1 MGICKLG
8 FKQMG
13 SLIVA
18 AVISVFLVI
27 SMNVIFSAI
36 FTEEIGYTAYVYEN
50 KESTEAFTEYQYR
63 YSDTDGDGKD
73 DGVDEK
79 RKEYEANG
87 NVVVVQMER
96 SSLAGKGYATFL
108 TVTQLFCLV
117 MVFAFAGDRVYKQG
131 LKDAV
136 LIRNGSIKKDTLKG
150 LKVGFIGNIPFF
162 LLAILMVVFACGV
175 LPRFKIVWYAFI
187 NGYFYPLIMS
197 ISGARPMPGADYI
210 VSNISIIRFVFLFAI
225 QLLIPIISC
234 VAYILG
240 LKEINLGEKIV
251 LKKR

>member
-1 MGICKLG
+1 MSICKLG

-13 SLIVA
+13 SMIIA

-36 FTEEIGYTAYVYEN
+36 FTDEIGYTAYVYEN
-50 KESTEAFTEYQYR
+50 KESTEAFTQYEYR

-73 DGVDEK
+73 DSVDEK
-79 RKEYEANG
+79 RKEYEAKG
-87 NVVVVQMER
+87 NIVVVQMER
-96 SSLAGKGYATFL
+96 SSLEGSGYATFL

-131 LKDAV
+131 QKDAV
-136 LIRNGSIKKDTLKG
+136 LIRIDNAKKDVLKG

-162 LLAILMVVFACGV
+162 LLATLMVVLACGV
-175 LPRFKIVWYAFI
+175 APGFKTVWYAFI
-187 NGYFYPLIMS
+187 NGHFYPLIMS
-197 ISGARPMPGADYI
+197 IGGVNPGVEHA
-210 VSNISIIRFVFLFAI
+210 VSDISVIRFVFLFAI
-225 QLLIPIISC
+225 QLIIPLISC
-234 VAYILG
+234 IAYILG